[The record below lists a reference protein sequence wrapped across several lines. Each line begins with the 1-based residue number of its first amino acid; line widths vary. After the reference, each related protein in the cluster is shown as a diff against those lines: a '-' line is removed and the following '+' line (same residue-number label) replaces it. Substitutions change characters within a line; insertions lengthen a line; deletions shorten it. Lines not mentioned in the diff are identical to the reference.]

1 MAIGDL
7 FRPKHKHSD
16 VTTRVEVVR
25 GLGAEDADLL
35 AEIASTD
42 DDAQVRRLALDKLS
56 DADAL
61 ARIAASER
69 DPALRAHAL
78 ERATERFTVQAMSGQ
93 DVEGAL
99 VWLGGL
105 DEQRPLAQLACRAS
119 SFSLRERAVER
130 LRDERALADVV
141 RDSRDPQIA
150 AAALARIDDRSILR
164 KLAMDIESRDL
175 GAAVM
180 DRIDDDPEL
189 LTSLAAR
196 AKSKA
201 IRQRANKRLSA
212 LRNAADGTV
221 LPAETAHP
229 EPPESEPPESE
240 DDDDMI
246 ADAESQLDGYEPTPL
261 PEPLPEIFSEP
272 MILPDSDPDP
282 ERTSTLDPD
291 PASDPVSA
299 SDPDPDPDPG
309 AAPPSTSSDE
319 KPKRPAP
326 GTDAPLPE
334 KNLASLEAL
343 SAEMERVV
351 ADAHVKLKT
360 AEKKLQ
366 QADTKLPTLAV
377 LPSGQKRK
385 AMERFHEARR
395 NLFIKVGE
403 LREAEEWKRWA
414 NVPKQEELIA
424 LVEAV
429 AASPDASPFPTMLKQ
444 LQEAWKSV
452 GPAPKE
458 KAQDLWQ
465 RFKTAS
471 DKVYERI
478 VQHRHEVAGE
488 HKDNLKKKQELCV
501 RAEELADSTDWGPAA
516 EALKRLQAE
525 WKSIGPVPRKQADE
539 VWKRFRA
546 ACDRFFERRRPILEK
561 TLGERQANLEAKQS
575 LVERAEALA
584 QLPDEN
590 DWEGS
595 IRQVGFLR
603 REWRDVGPVPQRDF
617 EVLSRRFFDACDRV
631 YARRDEAKQN
641 LLAKRLNEVTEPF
654 AAAEALVG
662 SAGEGQEID
671 GAALA
676 ENVIKARAALREFE
690 SSGASLG
697 DEVRERMAALCRRAV
712 EIAPAA
718 FKGTDLDPEQS
729 RKRKERLVAKVEEL
743 AKKVAAAPAA
753 PTTPQE
759 MAARLK
765 AALADRALG
774 GVLAKETRPVGDQ
787 VAEAR
792 DAWRK
797 LGPVPGEGGEELER
811 RFEDACRRATEKR

>member
-1 MAIGDL
+1 M
-7 FRPKHKHSD
+7 
-16 VTTRVEVVR
+16 VR
-25 GLGAEDADLL
+25 GLGADDAELL

-42 DDAQVRRLALDKLS
+42 DDAQVRRLAVDKLH

-78 ERATERFTVQAMSGQ
+78 ARATERFTVQAMAGQ

-105 DEQRPLAQLACRAS
+105 DEQRPLAQLACRAAT
-119 SFSLRERAVER
+119 FSLRERALER
-130 LRDERALADVV
+130 LRDQRALAEVV

-150 AAALARIDDRSILR
+150 ATALARIVDRAILR

-180 DRIDDDPEL
+180 DRIDDDTEL
-189 LTSLAAR
+189 LAALAAR

-201 IRQRANKRLSA
+201 IRQRANKRLAA
-212 LRNAADGTV
+212 LRAAAGGGL
-221 LPAETAHP
+221 LPAET
-229 EPPESEPPESE
+229 PPAE
-240 DDDDMI
+240 DGDDMI
-246 ADAESQLDGYEPTPL
+246 AEAEAQLDTFEPTPL
-261 PEPLPEIFSEP
+261 PEAMPELFSEP
-272 MILPDSDPDP
+272 IAVSTDPPPHPDPDP
-282 ERTSTLDPD
+282 DPG
-291 PASDPVSA
+291 PG
-299 SDPDPDPDPG
+299 PDPDPDPG
-309 AAPPSTSSDE
+309 AEPVSAAPEPARPK
-319 KPKRPAP
+319 KPARDPA
-326 GTDAPLPE
+326 LPE
-334 KNLASLEAL
+334 KNLAALEAVC
-343 SAEMERVV
+343 ADMERVV

-366 QADTKLPTLAV
+366 QADSKLPSLAV
-377 LPSGQKRK
+377 LPSGHKRK
-385 AMERFHEARR
+385 AMERFQEARR
-395 NLFIKVGE
+395 QLFIKVGE

-424 LVEAV
+424 AVEAL
-429 AASPDASPFPTMLKQ
+429 AAQADAGPLPVRLKQ
-444 LQEAWKSV
+444 LQDAWKAV

-465 RFKTAS
+465 RFKSAS
-471 DKVYERI
+471 DKVYERV

-501 RAEELADSTDWGPAA
+501 RAEELAESTDWGPAA

-525 WKSIGPVPRKQADE
+525 WKAVGPVPRKQADE

-546 ACDRFFERRRPILEK
+546 ACDRFFERRRPHLEK

-584 QLPDEN
+584 GQPDEA
-590 DWEGS
+590 DWES
-595 IRQVGFLR
+595 ATRQVGFLR
-603 REWRDVGPVPQRDF
+603 REWREVGPVPQRDF

-641 LLAKRLNEVTEPF
+641 LLARRLSEVTEPF
-654 AAAEALVG
+654 AAAEALVA

-690 SSGASLG
+690 AGGASLG
-697 DEVRERMAALCRRAV
+697 DEVRERMAGLCRRAV
-712 EIAPAA
+712 EIAPAG

-729 RKRKERLVAKVEEL
+729 RKRKERLLARVADL
-743 AKKVAAAPAA
+743 ASKAAAAPAA

-774 GVLAKETRPVGDQ
+774 GVLAKETRPIREQ

-792 DAWRK
+792 EAWRK
-797 LGPVPGEGGEELER
+797 LGPVPGPDGEELER
-811 RFEDACRRATEKR
+811 RFEDACQRATGTG

>member
-105 DEQRPLAQLACRAS
+105 DQQRPLAQLACRAS

-130 LRDERALADVV
+130 LRDQRALADVV

-180 DRIDDDPEL
+180 DRIADDTEL

-212 LRNAADGTV
+212 LRTAADGTV
-221 LPAETAHP
+221 LSAETAQA
-229 EPPESEPPESE
+229 EPPDSE

-282 ERTSTLDPD
+282 DRTSLASDPDPD
-291 PASDPVSA
+291 PASDPDPDPA
-299 SDPDPDPDPG
+299 SDPDPG
-309 AAPPSTSSDE
+309 AEPPAAVSTE
-319 KPKRPAP
+319 AHRRPAP
-326 GTDAPLPE
+326 RADAPLPE

-343 SAEMERVV
+343 SADMERVV

-395 NLFIKVGE
+395 HLFIKVGE

-429 AASPDASPFPTMLKQ
+429 AASPDAGPFPTMLKQ

-478 VQHRHEVAGE
+478 VQHRHEMAGE
-488 HKDNLKKKQELCV
+488 HKDNLKKKQDLCV
-501 RAEELADSTDWGPAA
+501 RAEELAESTDWGPASD
-516 EALKRLQAE
+516 ALKRLQAE
-525 WKSIGPVPRKQADE
+525 WKTIGPVPRKQADE
-539 VWKRFRA
+539 VWRRFRA
-546 ACDRFFERRRPILEK
+546 ACDHFFERRRPILEK

-584 QLPDEN
+584 ELPDEN

-654 AAAEALVG
+654 AAAEALVA

-676 ENVIKARAALREFE
+676 ENVIKARAAMRELE

-712 EIAPAA
+712 EIAPAG
-718 FKGTDLDPEQS
+718 FKGTDLDPAQS
-729 RKRKERLVAKVEEL
+729 RKRKERLLAKVEEL

-774 GVLAKETRPVGDQ
+774 GVLAKETRPIGAQ

-792 DAWRK
+792 DGWRK

>member
-16 VTTRVEVVR
+16 VATRVEVVR
-25 GLGAEDADLL
+25 GLTAEDAELL

-78 ERATERFTVQAMSGQ
+78 ERATERFTVQALSGQ

-105 DEQRPLAQLACRAS
+105 EEQRPLAQLACRAT

-150 AAALARIDDRSILR
+150 AAALARIDDPAILR

-180 DRIDDDPEL
+180 ERLDDEPEL
-189 LTSLAAR
+189 LAALAAR

-212 LRNAADGTV
+212 LRASAGGAVLAADS
-221 LPAETAHP
+221 
-229 EPPESEPPESE
+229 PPPPISHE

-246 ADAESQLDGYEPTPL
+246 AEAEEQLDSYEPTPL
-261 PEPLPEIFSEP
+261 PEPLPELYSEP
-272 MILPDSDPDP
+272 VALSP
-282 ERTSTLDPD
+282 
-291 PASDPVSA
+291 
-299 SDPDPDPDPG
+299 DPDPDPDPG
-309 AAPPSTSSDE
+309 ADPDPDPGAEPDPAASPESAASPPAAAAPSEPRPK
-319 KPKRPAP
+319 KPAKDP
-326 GTDAPLPE
+326 GLPE
-334 KNLASLEAL
+334 KNLAALEAL
-343 SAEMERVV
+343 SADMERLVG
-351 ADAHVKLKT
+351 DAHVKLKT

-366 QADTKLPTLAV
+366 QADTKLPSLSV
-377 LPSGQKRK
+377 LPAGQKRK
-385 AMERFHEARR
+385 ALERFHEARR
-395 NLFIKVGE
+395 QLFIKVGE
-403 LREAEEWKRWA
+403 LREAEDWKRWA

-424 LVEAV
+424 AVEALAV
-429 AASPDASPFPTMLKQ
+429 QADAGPLPARLKQ
-444 LQEAWKSV
+444 LQDAWKAV

-478 VQHRHEVAGE
+478 VQHRHDLAGE
-488 HKDNLKKKQELCV
+488 QKENLKKKQELCA
-501 RAEELADSTDWGPAA
+501 RAEELAESTDWGPAA
-516 EALKRLQAE
+516 DALKRLQAE
-525 WKSIGPVPRKQADE
+525 WKAIGPVPRKQADE

-546 ACDRFFERRRPILEK
+546 ACDRFFERRRPHLEK

-584 QLPDEN
+584 AQDDEA
-590 DWEGS
+590 DWEGA

-603 REWRDVGPVPQRDF
+603 REWREVGPVPQRDF

-641 LLAKRLNEVTEPF
+641 LLARRLNEVTEPF
-654 AAAEALVG
+654 AAAEALVAA
-662 SAGEGQEID
+662 AGEGQEVD

-718 FKGTDLDPEQS
+718 FKGTDLDPDQS
-729 RKRKERLVAKVEEL
+729 RKRKERLLARVEEL
-743 AKKVAAAPAA
+743 ASKAAAAPAA

-774 GVLAKETRPVGDQ
+774 GVLAKETRPVREQ
-787 VAEAR
+787 VGEAR
-792 DAWRK
+792 EAWRK
-797 LGPVPGEGGEELER
+797 LGPVPGTTGEELER
-811 RFEDACRRATEKR
+811 RFEDACRRASGSG

>member
-78 ERATERFTVQAMSGQ
+78 ERATARFTVQAMSGQ

-180 DRIDDDPEL
+180 DRLDDDPEL
-189 LTSLAAR
+189 LSALSAR

-212 LRNAADGTV
+212 LRTAADGTV
-221 LPAETAHP
+221 LKAETAHA

-261 PEPLPEIFSEP
+261 PEPRPEIFSEP
-272 MILPDSDPDP
+272 MILPTSDP
-282 ERTSTLDPD
+282 DPD
-291 PASDPVSA
+291 PASDPDPDPVSA
-299 SDPDPDPDPG
+299 SDPDPDPGSDPDPDPDPVSASDPDPDPG
-309 AAPPSTSSDE
+309 AAPLSTSSSD
-319 KPKRPAP
+319 KPKHPAARS
-326 GTDAPLPE
+326 DAPLPE

-444 LQEAWKSV
+444 LQDAWKAV

-471 DKVYERI
+471 DTVYERI
-478 VQHRHEVAGE
+478 VQHRHDVAGE

-501 RAEELADSTDWGPAA
+501 RAEELAESTDWGPAA
-516 EALKRLQAE
+516 DALKRLQAE

-603 REWRDVGPVPQRDF
+603 REWREVGPVPQRDF

-654 AAAEALVG
+654 AAAEAQVA

-676 ENVIKARAALREFE
+676 
-690 SSGASLG
+690 
-697 DEVRERMAALCRRAV
+697 
-712 EIAPAA
+712 
-718 FKGTDLDPEQS
+718 
-729 RKRKERLVAKVEEL
+729 
-743 AKKVAAAPAA
+743 
-753 PTTPQE
+753 
-759 MAARLK
+759 
-765 AALADRALG
+765 
-774 GVLAKETRPVGDQ
+774 
-787 VAEAR
+787 
-792 DAWRK
+792 
-797 LGPVPGEGGEELER
+797 
-811 RFEDACRRATEKR
+811 

>member
-16 VTTRVEVVR
+16 VATRVEVVR

-42 DDAQVRRLALDKLS
+42 DDAEVRRLALDKLS

-78 ERATERFTVQAMSGQ
+78 ERATERFTVQAMAGQ

-119 SFSLRERAVER
+119 NFSLRERAVER
-130 LRDERALADVV
+130 LHDQRALGDVV

-150 AAALARIDDRSILR
+150 AAALARVEDRTVLR
-164 KLAMDIESRDL
+164 RLAMEIESRDL

-180 DRIDDDPEL
+180 DRIGDEAET
-189 LTSLAAR
+189 LTALAAR
-196 AKSKA
+196 AKSKS
-201 IRQRANKRLSA
+201 IRQRANKRLVA
-212 LRNAADGTV
+212 LRAAADGTI
-221 LPAETAHP
+221 LPAELD
-229 EPPESEPPESE
+229 PPE
-240 DDDDMI
+240 DDTDMI
-246 ADAESQLDGYEPTPL
+246 ADAELQPDALDQVSV
-261 PEPLPEIFSEP
+261 SE
-272 MILPDSDPDP
+272 
-282 ERTSTLDPD
+282 
-291 PASDPVSA
+291 
-299 SDPDPDPDPG
+299 PDPDPVSESEAVSASEPVPEPAAPAETPRRPAKPG
-309 AAPPSTSSDE
+309 AELA
-319 KPKRPAP
+319 
-326 GTDAPLPE
+326 LPE
-334 KNLASLEAL
+334 KNLAALEAL
-343 SAEMERVV
+343 SADMERVV
-351 ADAHVKLKT
+351 GDAHVKLKT

-366 QADTKLPTLAV
+366 QADSKLPTLSV
-377 LPSGQKRK
+377 LPSGLKRK
-385 AMERFHEARR
+385 ALERFHEARR
-395 NLFIKVGE
+395 QLFIKVGE

-429 AASPDASPFPTMLKQ
+429 AASEDAGPLPTMLKQ
-444 LQEAWKSV
+444 LQEAWKEV
-452 GPAPKE
+452 GPAPQE
-458 KAQDLWQ
+458 KAQELWQ

-478 VQHRHEVAGE
+478 VQHRHDMAGE
-488 HKDNLKKKQELCV
+488 HKENLKRKVELCA
-501 RAEELADSTDWGPAA
+501 RAEELAESTDWGPAA
-516 EALKRLQAE
+516 DALKRLQAE
-525 WKSIGPVPRKQADE
+525 WKQIGPAPRKQADE

-546 ACDRFFERRRPILEK
+546 ACDRFFERRRPHLEK

-584 QLPDEN
+584 AQDDEA
-590 DWEGS
+590 DWEGT

-603 REWRDVGPVPQRDF
+603 REWREVGPVPQRDF

-641 LLAKRLNEVTEPF
+641 LLARRLNEVTEPF
-654 AAAEALVG
+654 AAAEGLVAA
-662 SAGEGQEID
+662 AGEGQEID
-671 GAALA
+671 GAQLA
-676 ENVIKARAALREFE
+676 ENVIKARAALRDFE

-712 EIAPAA
+712 EIAPTA
-718 FKGTDLDPEQS
+718 FKGSDLDPEQS
-729 RKRKERLVAKVEEL
+729 RRRKEKILSKVEEL
-743 AKKVAAAPAA
+743 AARAAAAPAA

-811 RFEDACRRATEKR
+811 RFEDACRRAAGKR

>member
-16 VTTRVEVVR
+16 VATRVEVVR
-25 GLGAEDADLL
+25 GLGADDADLL

-42 DDAQVRRLALDKLS
+42 DDAQVRRLAVDKLH

-78 ERATERFTVQAMSGQ
+78 ARATERFTVQAMAGQ

-99 VWLGGL
+99 IWLGGL
-105 DEQRPLAQLACRAS
+105 DEQRPLAQLACGAAT
-119 SFSLRERAVER
+119 FSRRERALER
-130 LRDERALADVV
+130 LRDQRALAEVV

-150 AAALARIDDRSILR
+150 ATALARIVDRAILR

-189 LTSLAAR
+189 LAALAAR

-201 IRQRANKRLSA
+201 IRQRANKRLAA
-212 LRNAADGTV
+212 LRAAAGGAV
-221 LPAETAHP
+221 LPVETPPAE
-229 EPPESEPPESE
+229 
-240 DDDDMI
+240 DGDDMI
-246 ADAESQLDGYEPTPL
+246 AEAEAQLDTFEPTPL
-261 PEPLPEIFSEP
+261 PEAMPELFSEP
-272 MILPDSDPDP
+272 IAVSPDPDP
-282 ERTSTLDPD
+282 DPHPD
-291 PASDPVSA
+291 P
-299 SDPDPDPDPG
+299 DPDPDPDPG
-309 AAPPSTSSDE
+309 AEPDPGPVSAAPEPARPK
-319 KPKRPAP
+319 KPARDP
-326 GTDAPLPE
+326 GLPE
-334 KNLASLEAL
+334 KNLAALESLCAD
-343 SAEMERVV
+343 MERVV

-366 QADTKLPTLAV
+366 QADSRLPSLAV

-385 AMERFHEARR
+385 AMERFQEARR
-395 NLFIKVGE
+395 QLFIKVGE

-424 LVEAV
+424 AV
-429 AASPDASPFPTMLKQ
+429 DALAAQADAGPLPVRLKQ
-444 LQEAWKSV
+444 LQDAWKAV

-465 RFKTAS
+465 RFKSAS

-501 RAEELADSTDWGPAA
+501 RAEELAESTDWGPAA

-525 WKSIGPVPRKQADE
+525 WKAVGPVPRKQADE

-546 ACDRFFERRRPILEK
+546 ACDRFFERRRPHLEK

-584 QLPDEN
+584 AQPDEA
-590 DWEGS
+590 DWES
-595 IRQVGFLR
+595 ATRQVGFLR
-603 REWRDVGPVPQRDF
+603 REWREVGPVPQRDF
-617 EVLSRRFFDACDRV
+617 EVLSRRFFDACDGV

-641 LLAKRLNEVTEPF
+641 LLARRLSEVTEPF
-654 AAAEALVG
+654 AAAEALVA

-690 SSGASLG
+690 AGGASLG
-697 DEVRERMAALCRRAV
+697 DEVRERMAGLCRRAV
-712 EIAPAA
+712 EIAPTA

-729 RKRKERLVAKVEEL
+729 RKRKERLLARVAEL
-743 AKKVAAAPAA
+743 ASKAAAAPAA

-774 GVLAKETRPVGDQ
+774 GVLAKETRPIREQ

-792 DAWRK
+792 EAWRK
-797 LGPVPGEGGEELER
+797 LGPVPGPDGEELER
-811 RFEDACRRATEKR
+811 RFEDACQRATGTG